1 MASKE
6 NHDICWLK
14 PIVTERT
21 NFICC
26 LLLIPRSHSNAIKK
40 DILAMTTI
48 EKALAKQKLAKQAET
63 ASNEKETMNSS
74 KTSSIPFE
82 TSPITTLSKDKII
95 LNGDRLNERGF
106 IYSPDSAHHI
116 QEEFRHIKRKL
127 LNNAFGLAS
136 KTLNNSNLIMVSS
149 SHPNEGKTYVAINL
163 ALSIAL
169 EQDKTV
175 LLIDADVL
183 RPSLHRELEFDSKKG
198 LLEYLLAEVE
208 SLSDIIYSTNIDNLK
223 LVPAGKPHHLTN
235 ELLASER
242 MESLAKE
249 LAERYPDRIVIFDC
263 PPVLGVTET
272 PVLSDLVGQA
282 LIVVEESKT
291 KTDDVKSALNQ
302 LNSDIALGLVMNK
315 TIRSKKDIYG
325 YYGYGYGRKNQ

>member
-1 MASKE
+1 M
-6 NHDICWLK
+6 N
-14 PIVTERT
+14 
-21 NFICC
+21 
-26 LLLIPRSHSNAIKK
+26 
-40 DILAMTTI
+40 TI
-48 EKALAKQKLAKQAET
+48 EKALAKQKLAQQ
-63 ASNEKETMNSS
+63 S
-74 KTSSIPFE
+74 KPINTIE
-82 TSPITTLSKDKII
+82 HKAINDVSPPVEVPRPVQTLMTEPVKDNKDKII

-127 LNNAFGLAS
+127 LNNAFGLAA
-136 KTLNNSNLIMVSS
+136 KTLNNSNLIMITS
-149 SHPNEGKTYVAINL
+149 SHPNEGKTYIAINL

-183 RPSLHRELEFDSKKG
+183 RPSLHRELEFESKKG
-198 LLEYLLAEVE
+198 LLEYLLAEVS

-223 LVPAGKPHHLTN
+223 ILPAGKPHHLTN

-242 MESLAKE
+242 MEMLARE

-263 PPVLGVTET
+263 PPIIGVTET

-282 LIVVEESKT
+282 IIVVEESKT
-291 KTDDVKSALNQ
+291 KTDDVKMAVSQ
-302 LNSDIALGLVMNK
+302 LNSDIAIGLVMNK

>member
-1 MASKE
+1 MS
-6 NHDICWLK
+6 
-14 PIVTERT
+14 
-21 NFICC
+21 
-26 LLLIPRSHSNAIKK
+26 
-40 DILAMTTI
+40 TI
-48 EKALAKQKLAKQAET
+48 EKALAKQKLAKPKDDIET
-63 ASNEKETMNSS
+63 NTSITHDNANTSTIDNNIIESS
-74 KTSSIPFE
+74 TPEVTTSSTP
-82 TSPITTLSKDKII
+82 LSTEQTNNKDKII
-95 LNGDRLNERGF
+95 LNGERLHERGF
-106 IYSPDSAHHI
+106 IYSPDSSHHI

-136 KTLNNSNLIMVSS
+136 QTLHNSNLIMVTS

-169 EQDKTV
+169 EQNKTV

-183 RPSLHRELEFDSKKG
+183 RPSLHRELEFESKQG
-198 LLEYLLAEVE
+198 LLEYLLNEAP

-223 LVPAGKPHHLTN
+223 LIPAGKPHHLTN

-263 PPVLGVTET
+263 PPILGVTET

-282 LIVVEESKT
+282 LVVVEESKT
-291 KTDDVKSALNQ
+291 KTDDVKTAVGQ

-315 TIRSKKDIYG
+315 TIRSNKGVYG
-325 YYGYGYGRKNQ
+325 YYGYGYGRKSQ